1 MRHLILLAPLA
12 LMACVPADPHE
23 DVSGRNAF
31 LESCASCHGVDAKGT
46 GSMAGG
52 LDPRPADLTTI
63 AARNGGTFPRDRVM
77 STIDGFASGAHFSP
91 AMPEFGETDLGET
104 VIVEESPGVGTP
116 VPERLLALA
125 DYLESIQ
132 EP

>member
-46 GSMAGG
+46 GSMAEG

-63 AARNGGTFPRDRVM
+63 AVRNGGTFPRDRVM
-77 STIDGFASGAHFSP
+77 STIDGCARGAHFSP
-91 AMPEFGETDLGET
+91 AMPEFGDTDLGET
-104 VIVEESPGVGTP
+104 VVVEETPGVGTP

-125 DYLESIQ
+125 NYLESIQ

>member
-1 MRHLILLAPLA
+1 MRRLILLAPLA
-12 LMACVPADPHE
+12 LMACVPDPHE

-31 LESCASCHGVDAKGT
+31 LESCAGCHGVDAKGT
-46 GSMAGG
+46 GAMAAG

-63 AARNGGTFPRDRVM
+63 AARHGGPFPRDYVM
-77 STIDGFASGAHFSP
+77 SVIDGFARGAHFSP
-91 AMPEFGETDLGET
+91 AMPEFGATDMGDT
-104 VIVEESPGVGTP
+104 VIVEETPGVGTP
-116 VPERLLALA
+116 IPERLLALA

>member
-1 MRHLILLAPLA
+1 MRHLFLLAPLA
-12 LMACVPADPHE
+12 LMACVPTDPH
-23 DVSGRNAF
+23 DDISGRNAF
-31 LESCASCHGVDAKGT
+31 LESCAGCHGVDAKGT
-46 GSMAGG
+46 GAMAEG

-77 STIDGFASGAHFSP
+77 SVIDGYQRGSHFSP
-91 AMPEFGETDLGET
+91 AMPEFGATDLGDT
-104 VIVEESPGVGTP
+104 VIVEENGVGTP

-132 EP
+132 QP

>member
-1 MRHLILLAPLA
+1 MRHLFLLAPLA

-23 DVSGRNAF
+23 GVSGRNAF
-31 LESCASCHGVDAKGT
+31 LESCAGCHGVDAT
-46 GSMAGG
+46 GAGAMAEG

-63 AARNGGTFPRDRVM
+63 SARNGGTFPRDYVM
-77 STIDGFASGAHFSP
+77 SVIDGYQRGSHFSP
-91 AMPEFGETDLGET
+91 AMPEFGATDLGET
-104 VIVEESPGVGTP
+104 VIVEENGVGTP

-132 EP
+132 QP